1 MIDPTTVHAQLAAM
15 CATLQASI
23 DADMDLHARLCKARA
38 SAARAAIVDT
48 FNLRSFTN
56 PAGQS

>member
-1 MIDPTTVHAQLAAM
+1 MIDLTTIHDQLAAM
-15 CATLQASI
+15 CDSLQASI
-23 DADMDLHARLCKARA
+23 DADMDLHARLCKARD
-38 SAARAAIVDT
+38 SITGARTAP

>member
-1 MIDPTTVHAQLAAM
+1 MIDPTTVYAQLAAM

-23 DADMDLHARLCKARA
+23 DADIDLHARLCKA
-38 SAARAAIVDT
+38 SDSITGARTAP